1 LTTIEILKYFLKKEK
16 IMKKTLLLT
25 SLVASMVAIAGT
37 TGSVKSF
44 AESEAEFKTTKSV
57 SDDQKEVKTNTTK
70 SYKVGKIGVET
81 EVKVKGSGLSFG
93 GTFQAKDLELGKVTE
108 VNYLNHSS
116 VWAKYELPEIKGVKS
131 YVKAT
136 VSPKLYNVT
145 ENIAVPTLE
154 KAKEEVKKLYKD
166 NEKDTAVK
174 NKLADIAKK
183 EGMSDEKVNAIK
195 NANSKDTAVELLAND
210 RIDALKAKNAEHK
223 TLDKGSA
230 ELEGQVSYKYGDFT
244 FGLNSKT
251 NFPLSGKDYYTTLG
265 NNNIVTYHYVN
276 VEDYGKL
283 VKSTHKVF
291 VESEEGKDVF
301 VKGLKDVKANVE
313 VKHDYRKLAK
323 NEKAGARVDYVS
335 GEVSAK
341 YDAVKDLA
349 LEGKVAFKKNIKS
362 GEKIGDYEVIG
373 TKLFKEVPANYI
385 HSYELKETYT
395 GVKHL
400 TLSAKPF
407 VAHVNLY
414 KTVVANKLK
423 RADVVLY
430 GVELGAEYKMLN
442 DKLTLT
448 GKSLL
453 AGIHGKKIDETKDD
467 VAQKLV
473 KGNSGVFVFDA
484 NAKYDYSVTDKFTV
498 SPEANAN
505 LELHVFKL
513 GKDVVTKPELTL
525 TPKVSAKYV
534 PVEGLTIEGVVSVP
548 VKFGVVK
555 SFEKDTTG
563 KYTKEVKGFGYDST
577 SIKTSL
583 NLKYEWK

>member
-1 LTTIEILKYFLKKEK
+1 
-16 IMKKTLLLT
+16 MKKTLLLT
-25 SLVASMVAIAGT
+25 SLVASMVAMAGT
-37 TGSVKSF
+37 TGSVKSY
-44 AESEAEFKTTKSV
+44 AESEAKFETKKSV
-57 SDDQKEVKTNTTK
+57 SDDQKKVETNTTK

-93 GTFQAKDLELGKVTE
+93 GTFEAKDLELGKVTPA
-108 VNYLNHSS
+108 NYLNHSS
-116 VWAKYELPEIKGVKS
+116 VWAKYELPELKGFKT

-145 ENIAVPTLE
+145 ENLEVPTLD

-166 NEKDTAVK
+166 NDDDTAVK
-174 NKLADIAKK
+174 NKLADAASK
-183 EGMSDEKVNAIK
+183 EGMSTEKVNAIK
-195 NANSKDTAVELLAND
+195 SANDKDTAVNLLAQD
-210 RIDALKAKNAEHK
+210 RIDALKEKNKEHK
-223 TLDKGSA
+223 TVDSGSA
-230 ELEGQVSYKYGDFT
+230 ELEGQVSYKYGEFT

-251 NFPLSGKDYYTTLG
+251 NFPLSNNYYYTTLE
-265 NNNIVTYHYVN
+265 NNIVTSHYGD

-283 VKSTHKVF
+283 VKSTHKLF

-313 VKHDYRKLAK
+313 VKHDYRKIEK
-323 NEKAGARVDYVS
+323 NHKASEAVEYVS
-335 GEVSAK
+335 GEASAK
-341 YDAVKDLA
+341 YDAVKDLE
-349 LEGKVAFKKNIKS
+349 LEGKVAFKKNVS
-362 GEKIGDYEVIG
+362 GEKIGDYEVLG
-373 TKLFKEVPANYI
+373 TKLFKESPARYI
-385 HSYELKETYT
+385 HSYELKGTYK

-407 VAHVNLY
+407 VAHVNIFKEVTNDNKVKRNDY
-414 KTVVANKLK
+414 VA
-423 RADVVLY
+423 Y
-430 GVELGAEYKMLN
+430 GVELNAEYKMLN

-453 AGIHGKKIDETKDD
+453 AGLHDRAFDGTLAQGSQLTKTN
-467 VAQKLV
+467 A
-473 KGNSGVFVFDA
+473 GVFVFDA

-505 LELHVFKL
+505 LELKVAKKADKL
-513 GKDVVTKPELTL
+513 VTKPTLTL

-534 PVEGLTIEGVVSVP
+534 PVEGLTIEGEVSVP
-548 VKFGVVK
+548 VKFGVVTK
-555 SFEKDTTG
+555 SFEKTAADADT
-563 KYTKEVKGFGYDST
+563 YDSTKAVNGFGYDST